1 MDAPTRDLSYNE
13 RSLLLARARLT
24 AKVRLPKILWST
36 TMFAQG
42 VDLRAASSLDSHD
55 RPLPALA
62 ERVRDVA
69 DSTTLVMSARAKA
82 MKAAGVDVINLTAGE
97 PDFPTPRPIVDAALA
112 FLEAGQVKYT
122 PTLGLPELRAAAAR
136 RYAETYGVALAA
148 DNAIFGC
155 GGKHVLYTA
164 FQALCGDGDEVLIP
178 SPYWVSYP
186 EMARLSSA
194 RPVIV
199 PTAQSGY
206 VLDPDAL
213 RAAITPRSR
222 VLVLN
227 SPSNPTGL
235 RLPLATLTELM
246 RIAIEHNLWVF
257 SDEIYDQLC
266 YDAEPYVS
274 PIALGKGAVE
284 RTVVVNSLSKTYSMT
299 GWRIGYAIGPAA
311 VIEAMGRVQAHE
323 TSNPCTISQVAA
335 LEALTGDQTT
345 TAAMRER
352 FDARRRLMLDWV
364 RRLPGWICP
373 EPQGAFYVF
382 PRVDSIYGRRSPGG
396 RWLQGSLDVAL
407 ALMEEAHVAT
417 VPGVAFG
424 EDACLRLSYATS
436 RALIDEGMRRVAAW
450 LEQLQPS
457 S

>member
-1 MDAPTRDLSYNE
+1 
-13 RSLLLARARLT
+13 
-24 AKVRLPKILWST
+24 
-36 TMFAQG
+36 MFAER
-42 VDLRAASSLDSHD
+42 VEPRVAPNLDSLDL
-55 RPLPALA
+55 PLPDLA

-82 MKAAGVDVINLTAGE
+82 MKAAGIDVINLTAGE
-97 PDFPTPRPIVDAALA
+97 PDLPTPRPIVDAAMA
-112 FLEAGQVKYT
+112 YLEQGHVKYT
-122 PTLGLPELRAAAAR
+122 PTLGLPELRQAAAR
-136 RYAETYGVALAA
+136 RYGETCGIELTA
-148 DNAIFGC
+148 DNAIIGC

-164 FQALCGDGDEVLIP
+164 FQALCGPGDEVLIP

-186 EMARLSSA
+186 EMARLASA
-194 RPVIV
+194 TPVVV
-199 PTAQSGY
+199 PTARTGY
-206 VLDPDAL
+206 ILDPEAL
-213 RAAITPRSR
+213 REAITPRSR

-235 RLPLATLTELM
+235 RLPLSTLNAVI

-266 YDAEPYVS
+266 YDGEPYVS
-274 PIALGKGAVE
+274 PIAMGTGAVE
-284 RTVVVNSLSKTYSMT
+284 RTVVVNSLSKSYAMT

-323 TSNPCTISQVAA
+323 TSNACTISQVAA
-335 LEALTGDQTT
+335 LAALTGDQSMTVE
-345 TAAMRER
+345 MRER
-352 FDARRRLMLDWV
+352 FDARRRLMVDWV
-364 RRLPGWICP
+364 RRLPGWVCP

-382 PRVDSIYGRRSPGG
+382 PRVDGIYGRRSPGG
-396 RWLQGSLDVAL
+396 RWLEGSLDLAL

-436 RALIDEGMRRVAAW
+436 RAQIDEGMRRVSNW
-450 LEQLQPS
+450 LAQLES
-457 S
+457 VG